1 MKCQKCGFAMLDN
14 WVHYKGAL
22 ECVLECES
30 CEHTV
35 PYTHPL
41 VRDAL
46 AASRRALTMAERE
59 MRLPSIFVGA
69 MRGGSVDGAR
79 EAHQAALD
87 RTVKAKAAITAART
101 AMDRAQ
107 GRSTR

>member
-1 MKCQKCGFAMLDN
+1 MKCPKCGFAMLDN

-46 AASRRALTMAERE
+46 AASRRALTMAEDN
-59 MRLPSIFVGA
+59 LP
-69 MRGGSVDGAR
+69 R
-79 EAHQAALD
+79 
-87 RTVKAKAAITAART
+87 VKWRDTRDIAVLRAIKAART
-101 AMDRAQ
+101 AMDKAQ
-107 GRSTR
+107 GRATP